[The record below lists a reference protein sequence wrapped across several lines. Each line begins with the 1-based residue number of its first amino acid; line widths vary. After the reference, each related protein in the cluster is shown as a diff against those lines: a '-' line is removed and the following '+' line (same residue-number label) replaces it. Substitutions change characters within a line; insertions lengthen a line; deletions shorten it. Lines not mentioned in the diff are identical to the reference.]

1 MTESARDRIKWFE
14 TTPEK
19 MMLAFTREKA
29 QNDQEMFRKLQIK
42 QGRVMECLC
51 RELCDYPYNEPTIR
65 FIIKMQQDLFEL
77 MKQLMEA
84 NTKRMYMG
92 FDLEV
97 WQEKDNESGDADT
110 EKKIKVY
117 DEIEKHIIERK
128 KKIERRQRKSVVD
141 EPPNLKHE
149 TETETR
155 L

>member
-29 QNDQEMFRKLQIK
+29 QNDQETFRKLQIK

-84 NTKRMYMG
+84 NTKRLYMG

-97 WQEKDNESGDADT
+97 WQEKDMESGDAD

-117 DEIEKHIIERK
+117 DEIDKHIIERK
-128 KKIERRQRKSVVD
+128 KRIERRLKTSVVD
-141 EPPNLKHE
+141 EPPNRKHE
-149 TETETR
+149 SETETR